1 MSQGLGSAGADGH
14 NREGRVPHE
23 SEVPPARG
31 HLALHAEALVFRA
44 DEVRRRY
51 AAGG

>member
-1 MSQGLGSAGADGH
+1 MPAALRRLRCPGFTVSTTAGAW
-14 NREGRVPHE
+14 
-23 SEVPPARG
+23 
-31 HLALHAEALVFRA
+31 VFDAPKGAKRA